1 MHTLTVRAIILN
13 FIIVLQIF
21 LMLAKD
27 IASTLLLIL
36 SFIWNCLVVF
46 RRCVTA
52 LNDHITYF
60 SSHFN
65 VNEL

>member
-1 MHTLTVRAIILN
+1 LN

-27 IASTLLLIL
+27 VASILLLIL
-36 SFIWNCLVVF
+36 SFIWNFLVVF

-52 LNDHITYF
+52 LYEQLTYY
-60 SSHFN
+60 SRHFN
-65 VNEL
+65 VDDI

>member
-27 IASTLLLIL
+27 IASTMLLIL

-52 LNDHITYF
+52 LNEQINYY
-60 SSHFN
+60 SSNFN
-65 VNEL
+65 VDDI

>member
-1 MHTLTVRAIILN
+1 
-13 FIIVLQIF
+13 LQIF

-52 LNDHITYF
+52 LNEQINYY
-60 SSHFN
+60 SSNFN
-65 VNEL
+65 VDDI